1 MENSNPRKP
10 VRNGETW
17 TLPGNFLSQS
27 ARKRGDVVIEMCP
40 YSPGSVSTIVIHAS
54 DAEQIHSGPVPLIG
68 AGWTSVVIEFRPD
81 HWMNLVVHDVDV
93 LIEALQRA
101 KRQ

>member
-10 VRNGETW
+10 VRNGTTW
-17 TLPGNFLSQS
+17 TIPGNQLVRD
-27 ARKRGDVVIEMCP
+27 ARQRGDVVIEMCP
-40 YSPGSVSTIVIHAS
+40 YSPGSVSTIVIRAS
-54 DAEQIHSGPVPLIG
+54 DAEQIHSGPVPLVG
-68 AGWTSVVIEFRPD
+68 AGWTSVVIEFSPD